1 MLWLLFIGRWSVS
14 HCDNLAKVALHW
26 TQVYKV
32 AVAYGW
38 SPNEQQ
44 SQRQTL
50 LSSFGDLDVSYGFQW
65 PDTKMAP
72 SQLFEKGGRRLTNT
86 FFTGKKLIKFF
97 QEHFLQIS
105 SSSFFAK
112 TVKVTVFQ
120 EEEKE
125 SFFFPFSLKENFWR
139 QIIDSTCHFFLSQSF
154 FSPFLSRSGGSSTLV
169 NVGTIFWLQRWP
181 QILVFWKLRILMIE
195 EKASKERQCASTV
208 WFKSF
213 F

>member
-125 SFFFPFSLKENFWR
+125 SFFSFLSERKLLKTNNRLNLPFFSLSK
-139 QIIDSTCHFFLSQSF
+139 F
-154 FSPFLSRSGGSSTLV
+154 FSPFFVKERWIFDVSQRWNYFLASTLATNLGLLKV
-169 NVGTIFWLQRWP
+169 KNSDDWRKSIKRETICFHSLIQ
-181 QILVFWKLRILMIE
+181 K
-195 EKASKERQCASTV
+195 
-208 WFKSF
+208 F

>member
-1 MLWLLFIGRWSVS
+1 MDDRPTSNSHSAKPFSAPSGTWMFLMDFSDPTQKWLPHNFSKKEGEDS
-14 HCDNLAKVALHW
+14 
-26 TQVYKV
+26 
-32 AVAYGW
+32 
-38 SPNEQQ
+38 
-44 SQRQTL
+44 QTL
-50 LSSFGDLDVSYGFQW
+50 FLL
-65 PDTKMAP
+65 
-72 SQLFEKGGRRLTNT
+72 E
-86 FFTGKKLIKFF
+86 KKLIKFF

-125 SFFFPFSLKENFWR
+125 SFFSFLSERKLLKTNNRLNLPFFSLSK
-139 QIIDSTCHFFLSQSF
+139 F

-195 EKASKERQCASTV
+195 EKASKERQYASTV

-213 F
+213 FSRPHLMFPPKNKKWWLP